1 MKQIQITDHISL
13 QAWVASKL
21 AAHKTILDKSLEETR
36 IIVRLSEI
44 TGRAKATIEKALRNK
59 NKNTLGADNYRL
71 IREAITRG
79 EL

>member
-1 MKQIQITDHISL
+1 MKQIEITDHTSL
-13 QAWVASKL
+13 QSWVASKL

-44 TGRAKATIEKALRNK
+44 TGKAKATIEKALRNK
-59 NKNTLGADNYRL
+59 AKNTLGADNYRL
-71 IREAITRG
+71 IREAIARE